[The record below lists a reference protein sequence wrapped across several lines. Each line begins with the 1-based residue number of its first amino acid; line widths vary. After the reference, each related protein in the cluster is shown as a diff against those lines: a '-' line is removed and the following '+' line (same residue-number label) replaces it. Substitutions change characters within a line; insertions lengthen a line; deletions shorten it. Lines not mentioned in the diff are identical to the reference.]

1 MAQKLKQTTKKTPVA
16 AKRAAGKAAPA
27 AGGKPAS
34 KSASVAPD
42 AKPRAGVARSA
53 VAFKTPAGKLLAG
66 KAVTTRPLPGKPAA
80 GKAPLGKHAGAGE
93 GRPALAAVAARGKLP
108 SVAERARQAT
118 AAARAAAA
126 KGGPK
131 DSPDNQPRPRIK
143 SPYSRKSLG
152 PLKQK
157 LHDLRARLAGDIDSM
172 GKEALRADEPEVDAE
187 NVADYSSDAFERTIT
202 LELMENEA
210 RTLRQINDA
219 LEAMAAG
226 VFGVCVAC
234 GEAIPLARL
243 EALPFASN
251 CVKCQAAA
259 ERLL

>member
-1 MAQKLKQTTKKTPVA
+1 MAQKLNQAKKSAGSSKKSTGAAKPPAPSGKRVVPGTTKEKDKA
-16 AKRAAGKAAPA
+16 AAGGKTATNAAPVPAARAGKLAPSKAAPA
-27 AGGKPAS
+27 
-34 KSASVAPD
+34 
-42 AKPRAGVARSA
+42 
-53 VAFKTPAGKLLAG
+53 
-66 KAVTTRPLPGKPAA
+66 KAVPGKPGA
-80 GKAPLGKHAGAGE
+80 GKAPAAAGA
-93 GRPALAAVAARGKLP
+93 ANDVKAKLP
-108 SVAERARQAT
+108 SVADRARLAT

-126 KGGPK
+126 KAGAAKPPVERK
-131 DSPDNQPRPRIK
+131 PHAKIK

-157 LHDLRARLAGDIDSM
+157 LHDLRTRLAGDIDSM

-187 NVADYSSDAFERTIT
+187 NVADYGSDAFERTIT

-210 RTLRQINDA
+210 RTLRLINEA
-219 LEAMAAG
+219 LEAMEAG
-226 VFGVCVAC
+226 VFGVCGAC
-234 GEAIPLARL
+234 GEPIPLARL

>member
-1 MAQKLKQTTKKTPVA
+1 MAQKVKQTKTTPAAKKPAVKAPPASKHVA
-16 AKRAAGKAAPA
+16 ATGKAA
-27 AGGKPAS
+27 S
-34 KSASVAPD
+34 
-42 AKPRAGVARSA
+42 
-53 VAFKTPAGKLLAG
+53 AG
-66 KAVTTRPLPGKPAA
+66 KAVSNVPAGGKSRDAAARNPMAGKSAPGKVAA
-80 GKAPLGKHAGAGE
+80 GKPVAGKLAAGAG
-93 GRPALAAVAARGKLP
+93 ASADAARAKPLP
-108 SVAERARQAT
+108 TVADRARQAT

-126 KGGPK
+126 KAGAKPVVDK
-131 DSPDNQPRPRIK
+131 KPRARIK

-157 LHDLRARLAGDIDSM
+157 LLDLRARLSGDIDSM

-187 NVADYSSDAFERTIT
+187 NVADYGSDAFERTIT

-210 RTLRQINDA
+210 RTLRSINDA
-219 LEAMAAG
+219 LEAMEAG
-226 VFGVCVAC
+226 VFGVCLVC

>member
-1 MAQKLKQTTKKTPVA
+1 MAQKVKQTKTTVKKPAVKPPPAAKHVA
-16 AKRAAGKAAPA
+16 ATGKPAPVGKTASVQAGGKARDAAARNALAGKAAPGKA
-27 AGGKPAS
+27 APGKP
-34 KSASVAPD
+34 V
-42 AKPRAGVARSA
+42 
-53 VAFKTPAGKLLAG
+53 AGKLA
-66 KAVTTRPLPGKPAA
+66 PGAAA
-80 GKAPLGKHAGAGE
+80 GASAD
-93 GRPALAAVAARGKLP
+93 AARAKLP

-126 KGGPK
+126 KAGPK
-131 DSPDNQPRPRIK
+131 PVADKKPKARMK
-143 SPYSRKSLG
+143 SPYSRKALA

-157 LHDLRARLAGDIDSM
+157 LLDLRARLAGDIDSM

-187 NVADYSSDAFERTIT
+187 NVADYGSDAFERTIT

-210 RTLRQINDA
+210 RTLRLINEA
-219 LEAMAAG
+219 FEAMEAG
-226 VFGVCVAC
+226 VFGVCAVC

>member
-1 MAQKLKQTTKKTPVA
+1 MAQKSKQTIKKPT
-16 AKRAAGKAAPA
+16 
-27 AGGKPAS
+27 
-34 KSASVAPD
+34 
-42 AKPRAGVARSA
+42 
-53 VAFKTPAGKLLAG
+53 
-66 KAVTTRPLPGKPAA
+66 VTAKPAA
-80 GKAPLGKHAGAGE
+80 GKTPAASSASTGKKPGAVAAPAKPTGKPSNVAQSAATAGKPVAGKAVP
-93 GRPALAAVAARGKLP
+93 GKGAVGKAGVGKAASGKPGVTAEARAAAAAAARGKLP

-118 AAARAAAA
+118 AAARAAALKA
-126 KGGPK
+126 GPK
-131 DSPDNQPRPRIK
+131 DVADKKPRPRIK
-143 SPYSRKSLG
+143 SPYSRKSLQ

-187 NVADYSSDAFERTIT
+187 NVADYGSDAFERTIT

-210 RTLRQINDA
+210 RTLRLINDA
-219 LEAMAAG
+219 LEAMENG
-226 VFGVCVAC
+226 VFGVCGAC
-234 GEAIPLARL
+234 GEPIPLARL